1 MNVVMVSPHFPP
13 NFYQFCAALRRA
25 GADVFGIA
33 DAAYDELRPELR
45 AALTEYYRVP
55 DALDYDQLLRGMAY
69 LTFRHGKMQWLESHN
84 EFWLE
89 TDARLRTDFNIPGIK
104 NDLITDIK
112 AKSRM
117 KARFIAAGVPVA
129 QGRVVRTPDEARL
142 LIAETGYPVVA
153 KPDIGVGAAHTY
165 RINDE
170 AELNRFFEEKPPID
184 YIMEEFISGVIYSFD
199 GLADRAGNPVFF
211 TSHVFSQGIMETV
224 NEDQDLYY
232 HSLREIPADLEDAGR
247 RTLAAFDV
255 RARFFHI
262 EFFRTHR
269 DGRHGDGRHADGRI
283 VALEVNLRPP
293 GGPTMDMFNYAN
305 DADLYQE
312 WANVITG
319 GPVRTSYDRPFFC
332 GFAGRKPWR
341 TYRHSHDEVMTAFGS
356 QIVHF
361 EHMSPVFHRVLGDAA
376 YVARSAEL
384 DEIKAVIRYVL
395 EPA

>member
-1 MNVVMVSPHFPP
+1 MNIVMVSPHFPP
-13 NFYQFCAALRRA
+13 NFYQFCVALRRN
-25 GADVFGIA
+25 GAAVFGLA
-33 DAAYDELRPELR
+33 DAPYDELRPELR
-45 AALTEYYRVP
+45 TALTEYYRAH
-55 DALDYDQLLRGMAY
+55 DALDYDQLLRGVAY
-69 LTFRHGKMQWLESHN
+69 LTFRHGKMDWLESHN

-104 NDLITDIK
+104 TDRIADMK

-117 KARFIAAGVPVA
+117 KAQFSAAGVPVA
-129 QGRVVRTPDEARL
+129 RGRVVRTPDEARL

-153 KPDIGVGAAHTY
+153 KPDIGVGAAHTC
-165 RINDE
+165 RINDD
-170 AELNRFFEEKPPID
+170 AELNRFFDEKPPID

-199 GLADRAGNPVFF
+199 GLAGRDGNPVFF

-232 HSLREIPADLEDAGR
+232 HSLREIPPDLEDAGR

-269 DGRHGDGRHADGRI
+269 DGRHGDGRI

-319 GPVRTSYDRPFFC
+319 QPVRTTYDRPYFC
-332 GFAGRKPWR
+332 GFAGRKPWKQ
-341 TYRHSHDEVMTAFGS
+341 YRHSHEDVMAAFGG
-356 QIVHF
+356 QIVHT
-361 EHMSPVFHRVLGDAA
+361 EHMNPTFHQVLGDAV
-376 YVARSAEL
+376 YIARTPEL
-384 DEIKAVIRYVL
+384 DKVKTIIRYVL

>member
-1 MNVVMVSPHFPP
+1 MNVLMVSPHFPP
-13 NFYQFCAALRRA
+13 NFYQFSAALRRA
-25 GADVFGIA
+25 GANVLGIA
-33 DAAYDELRPELR
+33 DAPYDELRPELQ
-45 AALTEYYRVP
+45 AALTEYYRAP
-55 DALDYDQLLRGMAY
+55 DALDYDQLLRGVAY
-69 LTFRHGKMQWLESHN
+69 LTFRHGKLDWLESHN

-89 TDARLRTDFNIPGIK
+89 TDARLRTDFNIPGTKSDRIA
-104 NDLITDIK
+104 DMK
-112 AKSRM
+112 AKSLM
-117 KARFIAAGVPVA
+117 KARFIEAGVPVA
-129 QGRVVRTPDEARL
+129 RGRVVRTPDEARL

-165 RINDE
+165 RLNDD
-170 AELNRFFEEKPPID
+170 AELTRFFEEKPPID
-184 YIMEEFISGVIYSFD
+184 YIMEEFISGVIHSFD
-199 GLADRAGNPVFF
+199 GLADRDGNPVFF
-211 TSHVFSQGIMETV
+211 TAHVFSQGIMETV

-262 EFFRTHR
+262 EFFRTHS
-269 DGRHGDGRHADGRI
+269 DGRV

-305 DADLYQE
+305 EADLYQE

-319 GPVRTSYDRPFFC
+319 GPVRTAYDRPYFC

-341 TYRHSHDEVMTAFGS
+341 TYRHSHDEIMAAFGHL
-356 QIVHF
+356 IVHF
-361 EHMSPVFHRVLGDAA
+361 EHMSPVFHQVLGDAA
-376 YVARSAEL
+376 YVARSPEL
-384 DEIKAVIRYVL
+384 EEIRAVVRYIL

>member
-1 MNVVMVSPHFPP
+1 
-13 NFYQFCAALRRA
+13 
-25 GADVFGIA
+25 
-33 DAAYDELRPELR
+33 
-45 AALTEYYRVP
+45 VP
-55 DALDYDQLLRGMAY
+55 DALDYDQLLRGVAY
-69 LTFRHGKMQWLESHN
+69 LTFRHGKMDWLESHN

-104 NDLITDIK
+104 VDLITDIK

-129 QGRVVRTPDEARL
+129 RGRVVHSPDEARL

-165 RINDE
+165 RINDD
-170 AELNRFFEEKPPID
+170 AQLARFFEAKPPID

-199 GLADRAGNPVFF
+199 GLADREGNPVFY
-211 TSHVFSQGIMETV
+211 TAHVFSQGIMETV

-255 RARFFHI
+255 RARFFHL

-269 DGRHGDGRHADGRI
+269 DGRHGDARHDDDRI

-305 DADLYQE
+305 EADLYQE

-319 GPVRTSYDRPFFC
+319 GPVRTSYDRPYFC

-341 TYRHSHDEVMTAFGS
+341 TYRRSHDEVMAAFGPL
-356 QIVHF
+356 IVHF

-376 YVARSAEL
+376 YVMRSPEL
-384 DEIKAVIRYVL
+384 DEIKAGIRYVL

>member
-1 MNVVMVSPHFPP
+1 MNILMVSPHFPP
-13 NFYQFCAALRRA
+13 NFYQFSAALRRA
-25 GADVFGIA
+25 GANVLGIA
-33 DAAYDELRPELR
+33 DAPFDELRPELQV
-45 AALTEYYRVP
+45 ALTEYYRVP
-55 DALDYDQLLRGMAY
+55 DALDYDQLLRGVAY
-69 LTFRHGKMQWLESHN
+69 LTFRHGKMEWLESHN

-129 QGRVVRTPDEARL
+129 RGRVVHTPAEARL

-165 RINDE
+165 RINDD
-170 AELNRFFEEKPPID
+170 AELAHFFEAKPPID

-199 GLADRAGNPVFF
+199 GLADRDGNPVFF

-269 DGRHGDGRHADGRI
+269 DGRHRDDRI

-319 GPVRTSYDRPFFC
+319 GPVRTNYDRPFFC

-341 TYRHSHDEVMTAFGS
+341 TYRHSHDEVMAAFGS

-384 DEIKAVIRYVL
+384 DEIKAIIRYVL

>member
-25 GADVFGIA
+25 GANVFGIA
-33 DAAYDELRPELR
+33 DAPYEELRPELQK
-45 AALTEYYRVP
+45 ALTEYYRVP
-55 DALDYDQLLRGMAY
+55 DALDYDQLLRGVAY
-69 LTFRHGKMQWLESHN
+69 LTFRHGKMHWLESHN

-104 NDLITDIK
+104 DDLIADIK

-129 QGRVVRTPDEARL
+129 RGRIVRTPDEARL

-165 RINDE
+165 RINDD
-170 AELNRFFEEKPPID
+170 AELARFFEAKPPID

-199 GLADRAGNPVFF
+199 GLADREGNPVFY
-211 TSHVFSQGIMETV
+211 TAHVFSQGIMETV

-269 DGRHGDGRHADGRI
+269 RQPDRRARSQSATAGWPDHGHVQLRQRGRSVPGMGEHHHRRTCPHD
-283 VALEVNLRPP
+283 LRP
-293 GGPTMDMFNYAN
+293 T
-305 DADLYQE
+305 LLL
-312 WANVITG
+312 
-319 GPVRTSYDRPFFC
+319 RLCRPQTVE
-332 GFAGRKPWR
+332 AVSPLARR
-341 TYRHSHDEVMTAFGS
+341 SHDRNREQDHPLRTHEPR
-356 QIVHF
+356 I
-361 EHMSPVFHRVLGDAA
+361 PP
-376 YVARSAEL
+376 SAWGCSL
-384 DEIKAVIRYVL
+384 RRPLAGVG
-395 EPA
+395 